1 MQIKTT
7 MRYHFAP
14 LRVLELKS
22 LINTS
27 AGKDLEKL
35 VPSCTADR
43 NEDSAA
49 ALENSRVVPHTAQ
62 QRVSIRCSDSAPRYI
77 PQRNEN
83 DVHTKACT

>member
-1 MQIKTT
+1 MMAT
-7 MRYHFAP
+7 M
-14 LRVLELKS
+14 K
-22 LINTS
+22 INMGRGM
-27 AGKDLEKL
+27 AKKCCKDLEKL